1 MRELIVYKRHLKT
14 GVFFYS
20 KFMNQTSK
28 KYDRVFSI
36 EKLKQIMGYD
46 CRKRTRSRG
55 EAFRIAIA
63 AIDAGVITTSRKKEQ
78 APELSKYIL
87 SFWDYENSEY
97 IRMKNLVKANSIGPD
112 YANNM
117 AGTFKKNLLPLI
129 PEGLLLT
136 EVTQELIEGWILD
149 LVKLGKISKNTINSV
164 IKSMSVALGEAV
176 RRGKLKTDPTANI
189 KYLDTSDTKE
199 KGIPKKEEV
208 SALLDHMKTHSNE
221 KIYLATKLAVSS
233 GMRQGEILALRKE
246 NIDTSPD
253 GDIAIVTV
261 KEAIAKKAGFK
272 STKGKKVRYTPIPK
286 TLANSLLEHAEKNP
300 WGNGL
305 VFWST
310 KTKDTPI
317 ASSYVRDGYYE
328 ALDAIGIKEEE
339 RKRRNIDFHSLR
351 HYFNSMMRGNVEE
364 SDLRSVIGH
373 ESVRMTDH
381 YTHAVKE
388 KLIEIGTKAQNVLG
402 ISTQ

>member
-1 MRELIVYKRHLKT
+1 MTEIVLYKRHLKS
-14 GVFFYS
+14 GVYFYV
-20 KFMNQTSK
+20 KYLNHASK
-28 KYDRVFSI
+28 KYDMNFSI
-36 EKLKQIMGYD
+36 EKLKLLLGKQV
-46 CRKRTRSRG
+46 CKRTRNRP
-55 EAFRIAIA
+55 EATAIA
-63 AIDAGVITTSRKKEQ
+63 LEALEKGIVSTGRKKNT
-78 APELSKYIL
+78 PLLFSSYIL

-129 PEGLLLT
+129 PNGLLLT

-149 LVKLGKISKNTINSV
+149 LVKQGKISKNTINSV
-164 IKSMSVALGEAV
+164 IKSISVAIGEAV
-176 RRGKLKTDPTANI
+176 RRGKLKTDPTANV

-208 SALLDHMKTHSNE
+208 SALLEHMKNHSNE
-221 KIYLATKLAVSS
+221 KIYLATRLAVSS

-246 NIDTSPD
+246 NIDTSPE

-272 STKGKKVRYTPIPK
+272 TTKGKKVRYTPIPK
-286 TLANSLLEHAEKNP
+286 TLATALLEHADKNP

-328 ALDAIGIKEEE
+328 ALDAIGITDEE

-351 HYFNSMMRGNVEE
+351 HYYNSMMRGNVEE

-373 ESVRMTDH
+373 ESERMTDH
-381 YTHAVKE
+381 YTHVIEE
-388 KLIEIGTKAQNVLG
+388 KLVKIGKTVVATLF
-402 ISTQ
+402 

>member
-1 MRELIVYKRHLKT
+1 MTEIVLYKRHLKS
-14 GVFFYS
+14 GVFFYV
-20 KFMNQTSK
+20 KYYNHDSK
-28 KYDRVFSI
+28 KYDMNFSI
-36 EKLKQIMGYD
+36 EKLKLLLGKQV
-46 CRKRTRSRG
+46 CKRTRNRP
-55 EAFRIAIA
+55 EATAIA
-63 AIDAGVITTSRKKEQ
+63 LEALEKGIVTNGRKKNT
-78 APELSKYIL
+78 PLLFSSYIL

-129 PEGLLLT
+129 PNGLLLT

-149 LVKLGKISKNTINSV
+149 LVKQGKISKNTINSV
-164 IKSMSVALGEAV
+164 IKSISVAIGEAV
-176 RRGKLKTDPTANI
+176 RRGKLKTDPTANV

-221 KIYLATKLAVSS
+221 KIYLATRLAVSS

-246 NIDTSPD
+246 NIDTSPE
-253 GDIAIVTV
+253 GDIAIITV

-272 STKGKKVRYTPIPK
+272 STKGRKIRYAPIPK
-286 TLANSLLEHAEKNP
+286 TLASALLEHAEKNP

-351 HYFNSMMRGNVEE
+351 HYYNSMMRGNVEE

-402 ISTQ
+402 ISNR

>member
-20 KFMNQTSK
+20 RFMNQKTK
-28 KYDRVFSI
+28 KYDTSFSI
-36 EKLKQIMGYD
+36 EKLKSLLGYETS
-46 CRKRTRSRG
+46 KRTRSRG
-55 EAFRIAIA
+55 EAFRIALA
-63 AIDAGVITTSRKKEQ
+63 AIDAGIIETAKKKEKS
-78 APELSKYIL
+78 PELAKYVL
-87 SFWDYENSEY
+87 SFWDYDNSEY
-97 IRMKNLVKANSIGPD
+97 IRMKNLVKPNSVGPD

-117 AGTFKKNLLPLI
+117 VGTFKKNLLPLI
-129 PEGLLLT
+129 PNGLLLT
-136 EVTQELIEGWILD
+136 ELTQEMIEGWILE
-149 LVKLGKISKNTINSV
+149 LVKKGKISKNTINSV
-164 IKSMSVALGEAV
+164 IKSVSVAIGEAV
-176 RRGKLKTDPTANI
+176 RRGKLKTDPTTNI

-208 SALLDHMKTHSNE
+208 SSLLEHMKNHSNE
-221 KIYLATKLAVSS
+221 KIYLATRLAVSS

-246 NIDTSPD
+246 NIDTSPE
-253 GDIAIVTV
+253 GDIAIITV

-272 STKGKKVRYTPIPK
+272 STKGKKIRYAPIPK
-286 TLANSLLEHAEKNP
+286 TLAASLLEHADKNP

-351 HYFNSMMRGNVEE
+351 HYYNSMMRGNVEE

-402 ISTQ
+402 IST